1 VHGQDHVDLRALD
14 ANTASTSVREAF
26 TGLVDAAAPFTAA
39 GQLKLLDGVL
49 YGNTDADADAELAIR
64 LLGVTT
70 LDLSDFV
77 LR

>member
-1 VHGQDHVDLRALD
+1 VHGQDHIDLRALD
-14 ANTASTSVREAF
+14 ANPATTSMREAF
-26 TGLVDAAAPFTAA
+26 TGLVNAVAPFTAA

-49 YGNTDADADAELAIR
+49 YGNTDADADAEFTIR

-77 LR
+77 VR